1 MSDGNNTNPKD
12 MLILVD
18 FQVFLYVNLV
28 ALLSYFLGVFVIL
41 ALRRCPR
48 MDPKAWWNMAVNI
61 CSFAVKTLAW
71 IIILQN
77 TDPAQL
83 KNIEYA
89 NSLWYKEA
97 HWFLFDYFAT
107 YVIKMSIYVFIFETR
122 LVWEHLS
129 SES

>member
-1 MSDGNNTNPKD
+1 
-12 MLILVD
+12 
-18 FQVFLYVNLV
+18 
-28 ALLSYFLGVFVIL
+28 
-41 ALRRCPR
+41 

-61 CSFAVKTLAW
+61 CSFGVKTLAW
-71 IIILQN
+71 IIILQKS
-77 TDPAQL
+77 DPAQL